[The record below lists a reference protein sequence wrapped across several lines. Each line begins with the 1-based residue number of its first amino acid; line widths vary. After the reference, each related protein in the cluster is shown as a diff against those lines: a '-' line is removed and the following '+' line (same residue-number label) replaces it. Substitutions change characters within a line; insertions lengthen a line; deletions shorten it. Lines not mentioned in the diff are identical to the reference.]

1 MSLNIFFVGTVSTG
15 KTTLLREI
23 EKELNQLR
31 ISYTSSSNVV
41 RNLIKENVIEKEVDV
56 SATNRNQIVITAEYM
71 CQYWEN
77 LQNSSLF
84 LSDRSPIDL
93 IAYSRVRKDASEYS
107 ITLAER
113 TLKNVFSFKDAN
125 FLVFYFPPVLPFEQD
140 EVRNKGGRMKIDREI
155 KKILK
160 EFNIPFI
167 KVKEID
173 LQKRV
178 DFLKNI
184 IVKKLI

>member
-84 LSDRSPIDL
+84 
-93 IAYSRVRKDASEYS
+93 
-107 ITLAER
+107 
-113 TLKNVFSFKDAN
+113 
-125 FLVFYFPPVLPFEQD
+125 
-140 EVRNKGGRMKIDREI
+140 
-155 KKILK
+155 
-160 EFNIPFI
+160 
-167 KVKEID
+167 
-173 LQKRV
+173 
-178 DFLKNI
+178 
-184 IVKKLI
+184 

>member
-1 MSLNIFFVGTVSTG
+1 
-15 KTTLLREI
+15 
-23 EKELNQLR
+23 
-31 ISYTSSSNVV
+31 
-41 RNLIKENVIEKEVDV
+41 
-56 SATNRNQIVITAEYM
+56 M

-77 LQNSSLF
+77 LQNSPLF

-140 EVRNKGGRMKIDREI
+140 EVRNKGGRMVIDKEI

-160 EFNIPFI
+160 EFGIPFI
-167 KVKEID
+167 KVKEVD

-178 DFLKNI
+178 DFVKNI
-184 IVKKLI
+184 IIKKFI